1 MAKEKGMTT
10 VEALALIKAAGP
22 AIAHMDKLTQNTVNG
37 NFDVVAAD
45 RAQGDDVDAK
55 EISKSW
61 KVRTNTSKLGKMWVK
76 LAEVAEGHIAF
87 EAKLKAIPADTV
99 RVTKELVTA

>member
-10 VEALALIKAAGP
+10 VEALALIKAAAP
-22 AIAHMDKLTQNTVNG
+22 AIQYMDRLTQQTVNG
-37 NFDVVAAD
+37 NFDLVAQD
-45 RAQGDDVDAK
+45 RAEGEDVDAK

-87 EAKLKAIPADTV
+87 EAKLKAIPAETV
-99 RVTKELVTA
+99 KADKVLNHA